1 MTDGSL
7 SKEFERAS
15 KTDEMVRLIR
25 NLSVDEYSNS
35 AETEFD
41 QDLTKIETRLKEI
54 SSWIEDSV
62 KDLEKLPANPTSFDE
77 ILATIE
83 PERTKKVKNLKFELT
98 QLQERRNNLSEQH
111 EVLSHMKKFQDR
123 LFGAV
128 HNERAVKNEL
138 KGLEEASNK
147 RIGMAAFMF
156 KKRIRNFIEEYWA
169 DAQVTRKALDTL
181 QKRSGRR
188 LPDNFDLDRM
198 VKQATDDRKTIEEL
212 ETKVTRLARL
222 GGFIGKMREEGAQ
235 DIQFDSMDM
244 KKVYETTTEKI
255 NKRVK
260 LLEEKVKEAKRAN
273 EFKKLQQYDDEHK
286 KEYMEIV
293 MWSDSMLGEVMQL
306 SEDAKQIV
314 RSEGRKKNQKL
325 DKVNERMKEIM
336 KVEIPIKEIAITEKM
351 STLSNLLQDLK
362 YPRTEKVKEREQTLR
377 VNLNQLRQKI
387 GKEQNNL
394 FAEENKLLIKQRAK
408 SIREVVR
415 KVYRLDLKDDVAF
428 LIADYADTRPTEEVK
443 KVRKPKPKVEK
454 RKSKV
459 SSPAKKKP
467 SPAKI
472 KTPKKE
478 TKPSPKKEE
487 EKKKSPPQEARK
499 GVKKVPSFDSVGMKG
514 STIRTASTILR
525 ETPAE
530 IKEQAAKEN
539 SLEPEIRKRKSE
551 KVEVPLQPQ
560 PAEPKEEQKQEKEK
574 IVQKPVPSILPP
586 KISVQDHQ
594 KKDSLPPVKPKQV
607 LTIST
612 NSSTIEPVPERPKT
626 ETAQLQVTGEFAQ
639 PDSSWDDFVPKP
651 GSVFLENRASADLSN
666 PVPSLDTYLPT
677 IFDSPQ
683 TRPVGQGDSPQT
695 SGLLSQ
701 VHPHPPM
708 DDQSTL
714 ISELTE
720 ELSRLHSEMDNL
732 REQVK
737 KLKHEN
743 KSLEHEN
750 AFLALKNSRMRRQ
763 HNATLT
769 GKV

>member
-15 KTDEMVRLIR
+15 KTKELVRLIR

-54 SSWIEDSV
+54 SLWIEDSV

-98 QLQERRNNLSEQH
+98 QLQERRDNLSEQH
-111 EVLSHMKKFQDR
+111 EVLSHKKKYQDR

-128 HNERAVKNEL
+128 QNERAVKNEL

-169 DAQVTRKALDTL
+169 DAQVTRKSLDTL

-188 LPDNFDLDRM
+188 LPDNFDVDRM
-198 VKQATDDRKTIEEL
+198 LKQATDDRKTIEEL

-244 KKVYETTTEKI
+244 KKVYETAIDKI

-260 LLEEKVKEAKRAN
+260 LLEDKVKEAKRAN

-286 KEYMEIV
+286 KENMVIFL
-293 MWSDSMLGEVMQL
+293 WSDEMLQEVLKL
-306 SEDAKQIV
+306 SEDAKKLL
-314 RSEGRKKNQKL
+314 RSEGRTKNKKL
-325 DKVNERMKEIM
+325 DKINERMKEIM
-336 KVEIPIKEIAITEKM
+336 NVEIPIKEIAITEKM
-351 STLSNLLQDLK
+351 TTTSNLLQDLK
-362 YPRTEKVKEREQTLR
+362 YPRTEMVKEREQKLR
-377 VNLNQLRQKI
+377 VNLNQLRKKI
-387 GKEQNNL
+387 AKEQNNL
-394 FAEENKLLIKQRAK
+394 FAEENKLLIEQRAK

-415 KVYRLDLKDDVAF
+415 KVYSLDLKDEVAF

-443 KVRKPKPKVEK
+443 KVKKKPAPKVEK

-459 SSPAKKKP
+459 SSPTKKKP
-467 SPAKI
+467 SPAKK

-478 TKPSPKKEE
+478 TKPSPKKQEE
-487 EKKKSPPQEARK
+487 EKKSPPQEARK
-499 GVKKVPSFDSVGMKG
+499 VVKKSPSFDSVGMKG

-525 ETPAE
+525 ETPVD
-530 IKEQAAKEN
+530 IKEQAAKEA
-539 SLEPEIRKRKSE
+539 SPEPVISRRKTE
-551 KVEVPLQPQ
+551 KVEVPPQ
-560 PAEPKEEQKQEKEK
+560 PKPAAPKEEQKQEEEK
-574 IVQKPVPSILPP
+574 IVQKPVPVNLPP
-586 KISVQDHQ
+586 KISVPDQQ

-626 ETAQLQVTGEFAQ
+626 EAPQVQVPAEEFAQ
-639 PDSSWDDFVPKP
+639 PGSWDFAPKP
-651 GSVFLENRASADLSN
+651 GGVFLETRASADLSN

-683 TRPVGQGDSPQT
+683 PRALGDSPQVT
-695 SGLLSQ
+695 PMLSE
-701 VHPHPPM
+701 VNLNPSM

-720 ELSRLHSEMDNL
+720 ELERLHSEMDTL

-737 KLKHEN
+737 KLKEQN
-743 KSLEHEN
+743 KFLEHEN
-750 AFLALKNSRMRRQ
+750 GFLALKNSRMRRQ